1 MAGFKEYQMLFQLN
15 ASVGGSFNS
24 AFSTGAS
31 SISQLQ
37 DKINAL
43 NKTNSDISSY
53 QKQQSAIDKTKAKIE
68 LYQTQLQNLQNATAS
83 TSKEEAEL
91 ANAIAAKEKQL
102 NDANDKLAEQNAA
115 LSETGED

>member
-53 QKQQSAIDKTKAKIE
+53 QKQQSANCIRPSSRICRMLLRPPPRKKRNWRMPLPRRK
-68 LYQTQLQNLQNATAS
+68 S
-83 TSKEEAEL
+83 S
-91 ANAIAAKEKQL
+91 
-102 NDANDKLAEQNAA
+102 
-115 LSETGED
+115 